1 MAGPFWVIFDTSQYP
16 DYYRDVHNLLAYPRS
31 ATMRYDYK
39 EKYLSPSA
47 IEHAAKNEPMSI
59 LFVYTQKKGPYTR
72 EEGRSAASPGINDV
86 LYVATRFGTMLNVAR
101 TGETF
106 YFDFQLAG
114 YPISDSKILD
124 AILSPLRA
132 RSEVPWG
139 AEKDSSPYGK
149 WLSVSHDTAS
159 YEGLSAGDDQA
170 NWTAIVNRMLAA
182 PVQFASDSFWRLKG
196 PYKYGGDV
204 VRDPEIIYET
214 ESGQT
219 RKAEAVYNFPEN
231 GLWRFEVISEVGKG
245 TGTRPQYYVDVTST
259 DEKVMKPIGGT
270 HVGLRRSTGEMINF
284 RTETAALIGRTLVH
298 FLLVTQPQPASWV
311 VGPNLVFKF
320 RVHRN
325 RVRVW
330 LGILFGILGP
340 LAYVI
345 GDSDA
350 LKTQHPWWA
359 ACVKFCGII
368 EVAVSAFF
376 LTGKITFEAK

>member
-47 IEHAAKNEPMSI
+47 IEHAIANNPIPI
-59 LFVYTQKKGPYTR
+59 LFVYTQKNGPYTR
-72 EEGRSAASPGINDV
+72 EEGHSKTPGGAAEV
-86 LYVATRFGTMLNVAR
+86 LYFATRFGTMLNITK
-101 TGETF
+101 TGDTF
-106 YFDFQLAG
+106 YFDFQLSG
-114 YPISDSKILD
+114 YPISDTKILD

-132 RSEVPWG
+132 QSEVPWG
-139 AEKDSSPYGK
+139 VEENGSPYGK
-149 WLSVSHDTAS
+149 WMSVSHDTAS
-159 YEGLSAGDDQA
+159 YQALSGGDDQTSW
-170 NWTAIVNRMLAA
+170 NEIVNRMIAA
-182 PVQFASDSFWRLKG
+182 PVQFAGDSFWRLKG

-204 VRDPEIIYET
+204 ARDPEIVYET

-219 RKAEAVYNFPEN
+219 RKAEAVYNLPEN

-245 TGTRPQYYVDVTST
+245 TGARPQYQLDVTST

-270 HVGLRRSTGEMINF
+270 QVGLRRSTGETITF
-284 RTETAALIGRTLVH
+284 RTESAALIGTTLVE
-298 FLLVTQPQPASWV
+298 FFFITEPQPTSWV
-311 VGPNLVFKF
+311 VGPKLALKF

-325 RVRVW
+325 RVRVF
-330 LGILFGILGP
+330 LGLLFGMLGP

-350 LKTQHPWWA
+350 LKTQHPLWA
-359 ACVKFCGII
+359 ASVKFSGII
-368 EVAVSAFF
+368 AVAISLFF
-376 LTGKITFEAK
+376 LTGKISFAAK